1 METRTRQVRTLT
13 RERAGAVLSV
23 GLALSLPALLAAAP
37 PASPPP
43 GPAAS
48 PTPAPLAPG
57 DVVTAFQAS
66 RLDGTLQRVDFPKG
80 KNTLVLFFLS
90 SCPVCHKMIPLW
102 NEYYSRRPKDLEVYG
117 VMLDREPPGFFDA
130 MPIAF
135 PVLRSPGPALNQ
147 MFRLHHVPFMVR
159 VAPGGRVDS
168 VSEGITDP
176 IKLGELFR
184 P

>member
-1 METRTRQVRTLT
+1 METRTRQERTLT
-13 RERAGAVLSV
+13 RERMRAILFLGLGL
-23 GLALSLPALLAAAP
+23 GLALISPVAAAP
-37 PASPPP
+37 PVPAPTASP
-43 GPAAS
+43 S
-48 PTPAPLAPG
+48 PAPLAPG

-66 RLDGTLQRVDFPKG
+66 RLDGTLERVDFPKG

-90 SCPVCHKMIPLW
+90 SCPVCHRMIPLW
-102 NEYYSRRPKDLEVYG
+102 NEFYARHPKDLEVFG

-130 MPIAF
+130 MPISF

-147 MFRLHHVPFMVR
+147 MFRLRHVPFMVR
-159 VAPGGRVDS
+159 VGPGGRVDS

>member
-1 METRTRQVRTLT
+1 METRTRQERTLT
-13 RERAGAVLSV
+13 RERVRAVLSFGLGV
-23 GLALSLPALLAAAP
+23 GLALSLPVPVAAAP
-37 PASPPP
+37 PA
-43 GPAAS
+43 PAAS
-48 PTPAPLAPG
+48 PSPAPLAPG
-57 DVVTAFQAS
+57 DLVTAFQAS

-90 SCPVCHKMIPLW
+90 SCPVCHRMIPLW
-102 NEYYSRRPKDLEVYG
+102 NEFYARRPKDLEVFG

-135 PVLRSPGPALNQ
+135 PVLRSPGPALHQ
-147 MFRLHHVPFMVR
+147 TFRVRHVPFMVR

-184 P
+184 

>member
-1 METRTRQVRTLT
+1 METRTRQIRTLT
-13 RERAGAVLSV
+13 REGVRTAVLLGL
-23 GLALSLPALLAAAP
+23 GLALSLSAPVAAAP
-37 PASPPP
+37 PTPAPTASP
-43 GPAAS
+43 S
-48 PTPAPLAPG
+48 PAPLAPG
-57 DVVTAFQAS
+57 DIVTAFQAS
-66 RLDGTLQRVDFPKG
+66 RLDGTVQRVDFPKG

-90 SCPVCHKMIPLW
+90 SCPVCHRMFPLW
-102 NEYYSRRPKDLEVYG
+102 NEFYARRPNDLEVFG
-117 VMLDREPPGFFDA
+117 VMLDRETPGFFNA
-130 MPIAF
+130 MPVSF

-147 MFRLHHVPFMVR
+147 MFRLRHVPFMVR

>member
-1 METRTRQVRTLT
+1 METRTRQARTLT
-13 RERAGAVLSV
+13 RERVGAVLSFGL
-23 GLALSLPALLAAAP
+23 GLALSLPAPVAAAP
-37 PASPPP
+37 PAP

-48 PTPAPLAPG
+48 PSPAPLAPG

-90 SCPVCHKMIPLW
+90 SCPVCHRMIPLW

-117 VMLDREPPGFFDA
+117 VMLDRETPGFFDA

-135 PVLRSPGPALNQ
+135 PVLRSPGPALHQ
-147 MFRLHHVPFMVR
+147 MFRLRHVPFMVR